1 MKNLH
6 RIAFLA
12 WLVVIIALTL
22 LKSFYQIGYLWD
34 PDNQRVREIILE
46 PLDVWRSSS
55 NWFLSVFEY
64 GGNTALFIPFG
75 ALLFIVLSMG
85 STRRGSNRVR
95 GGPRTGWASVWK
107 VAVLA
112 ALCSFSIE
120 IAQYAFSIGRS
131 STDDLLFNTLGGFLG
146 ALLAKA
152 AGPKLYPFWSG
163 ISLALAAVFA
173 VLVGLGER
181 LGDPEKI
188 VG

>member
-85 STRRGSNRVR
+85 SSRRGSNRMR

-131 STDDLLFNTLGGFLG
+131 STDDLLSNTLGGFSRRVVG
-146 ALLAKA
+146 EGGWAQVV
-152 AGPKLYPFWSG
+152 P
-163 ISLALAAVFA
+163 
-173 VLVGLGER
+173 VLVRRFAGFGCGFCCAGGAWR
-181 LGDPEKI
+181 AAR
-188 VG
+188 

>member
-64 GGNTALFIPFG
+64 GGNTA
-75 ALLFIVLSMG
+75 
-85 STRRGSNRVR
+85 
-95 GGPRTGWASVWK
+95 
-107 VAVLA
+107 
-112 ALCSFSIE
+112 
-120 IAQYAFSIGRS
+120 
-131 STDDLLFNTLGGFLG
+131 
-146 ALLAKA
+146 
-152 AGPKLYPFWSG
+152 
-163 ISLALAAVFA
+163 
-173 VLVGLGER
+173 
-181 LGDPEKI
+181 
-188 VG
+188 